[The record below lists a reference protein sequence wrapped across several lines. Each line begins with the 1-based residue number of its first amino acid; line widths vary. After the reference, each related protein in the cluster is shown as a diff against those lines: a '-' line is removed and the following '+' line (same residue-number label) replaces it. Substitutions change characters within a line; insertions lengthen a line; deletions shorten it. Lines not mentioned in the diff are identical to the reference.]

1 MPHYKAYVS
10 FNAAQSGAQDTITI
24 TLEAN
29 NAIEAKALLQDRY
42 GEGAVQSIKRQD
54 QARQGAGR
62 TKVKATS
69 PKIAE
74 IPTHDITST
83 ESHERMKARA

>member
-10 FNAAQSGAQDTITI
+10 FNAAQSGAKDTITI

-54 QARQGAGR
+54 QARQGAGQA
-62 TKVKATS
+62 KATS
-69 PKIAE
+69 PNTADTT
-74 IPTHDITST
+74 THDIAST
-83 ESHERMKARA
+83 ESYERIKARA

>member
-10 FNAAQSGAQDTITI
+10 FNATQSGAKDTITI

-54 QARQGAGR
+54 QARQGAGQ
-62 TKVKATS
+62 TKAKVTS
-69 PKIAE
+69 PNTAE
-74 IPTHDITST
+74 RTAHNITST
-83 ESHERMKARA
+83 DSHERIKARA

>member
-42 GEGAVQSIKRQD
+42 GDKAVQSIKRQD
-54 QARQGAGR
+54 RAYRKTAQLTSQA
-62 TKVKATS
+62 TVHTT
-69 PKIAE
+69 AE
-74 IPTHDITST
+74 PWLRS
-83 ESHERMKARA
+83 

>member
-42 GEGAVQSIKRQD
+42 GDKAVQSIKRQD
-54 QARQGAGR
+54 RAYRKTAQGSSS
-62 TKVKATS
+62 TH
-69 PKIAE
+69 AE
-74 IPTHDITST
+74 AMTQDTTST
-83 ESHERMKARA
+83 ERDNQIKARA

>member
-42 GEGAVQSIKRQD
+42 GDKAVQSIKRQD
-54 QARQGAGR
+54 RAHRKTAQG
-62 TKVKATS
+62 S
-69 PKIAE
+69 SS
-74 IPTHDITST
+74 THAAAMTQGTTST
-83 ESHERMKARA
+83 ERDNQIKARA

>member
-10 FNAAQSGAQDTITI
+10 FNATQSGAKDTITI

-54 QARQGAGR
+54 QVRRKTAKGSSSTNAKDMTQG
-62 TKVKATS
+62 TS
-69 PKIAE
+69 N
-74 IPTHDITST
+74 T
-83 ESHERMKARA
+83 ESQELIKARA

>member
-54 QARQGAGR
+54 QAYRKTAQ
-62 TKVKATS
+62 TTS
-69 PKIAE
+69 PANADVMAQG
-74 IPTHDITST
+74 TSST
-83 ESHERMKARA
+83 ERDNQIKARA

>member
-10 FNAAQSGAQDTITI
+10 FNATQSGAKDTITI

-54 QARQGAGR
+54 QASQGR
-62 TKVKATS
+62 TDHVKADTY
-69 PKIAE
+69 
-74 IPTHDITST
+74 
-83 ESHERMKARA
+83 SHKRTAARGA

>member
-42 GEGAVQSIKRQD
+42 GDKAVQSIKRQD
-54 QARQGAGR
+54 QARQRKSQETADAHAYKR
-62 TKVKATS
+62 TAAS
-69 PKIAE
+69 G
-74 IPTHDITST
+74 S
-83 ESHERMKARA
+83 